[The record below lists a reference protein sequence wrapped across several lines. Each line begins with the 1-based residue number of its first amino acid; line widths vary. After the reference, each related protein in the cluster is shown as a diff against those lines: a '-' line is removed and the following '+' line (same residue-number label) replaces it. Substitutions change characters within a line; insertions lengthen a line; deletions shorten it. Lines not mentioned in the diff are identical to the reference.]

1 MGVHLTLLH
10 VPPPAA
16 ALDLPNLTATRPA
29 ALRWAQLTPR
39 SLCGRSL
46 ARSSRAPSVVSQRGS
61 LRRCSCPQAAN
72 ANTSAYPAAPK
83 SNPNATS
90 TPTWAAHL
98 DHSSR
103 PVSAP
108 VARAAHLPR
117 GRTPAQPRG
126 ARRIPALTLTLAPTP
141 QPVAPTPQ
149 AYPPRRTQ
157 PYLQALA
164 RASLVARAARLPWP
178 HPSTTPRRAENT
190 CPKP

>member
-1 MGVHLTLLH
+1 MGAHLTLLH
-10 VPPPAA
+10 VRPPAA
-16 ALDLPNLTATRPA
+16 ALDLPNNPTARPPGRVRRSSRPA
-29 ALRWAQLTPR
+29 RCAADP
-39 SLCGRSL
+39 SL
-46 ARSSRAPSVVSQRGS
+46 ARAARLQSSVNAAACGGAPALKPLTLTHR
-61 LRRCSCPQAAN
+61 
-72 ANTSAYPAAPK
+72 AYPAAPEP
-83 SNPNATS
+83 NPNATS

-149 AYPPRRTQ
+149 AYPPRRPQ